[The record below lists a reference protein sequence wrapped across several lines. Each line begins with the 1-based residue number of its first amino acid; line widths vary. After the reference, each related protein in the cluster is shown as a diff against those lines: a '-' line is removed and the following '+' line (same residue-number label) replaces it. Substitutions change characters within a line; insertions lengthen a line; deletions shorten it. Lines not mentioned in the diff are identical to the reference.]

1 MIIEISKYIANGQ
14 DKELLMNNHKENIK
28 KNSKLMNKI
37 LVFVMSIIL
46 IAAVALIIITIDLS
60 IRYHQDK
67 TLGNLLPYFSFNGK
81 SINNQ
86 ETFLS
91 LLPSIISTLC
101 WIVLIEIVLFKL
113 TRVFSTINTENTP
126 FSTKVLNHLKQ
137 IFIILLI
144 SSFLPNVIESLLV
157 MNLMVIG
164 DTSLVNGGSLIVALI
179 TFSLVKIFDYGV
191 SLQIENDQTL

>member
-1 MIIEISKYIANGQ
+1 MNNQIEI
-14 DKELLMNNHKENIK
+14 IK

-37 LVFVMSIIL
+37 LVFVMSVIL
-46 IAAVALIIITIDLS
+46 IAAVALIIITIDLG

-81 SINNQ
+81 SINNH

-113 TRVFSTINTENTP
+113 TRVFSTINRENTP
-126 FSTKVLNHLKQ
+126 FSTNVLKHLKQ
-137 IFIILLI
+137 ISIILLI
-144 SSFLPNVIESLLV
+144 SSFLPNVIESILV
-157 MNLMVIG
+157 MNLMVLG
-164 DTSLVNGGSLIVALI
+164 DTSLVNGASLIVALI